1 MSVLNSFINMGNKN
15 MSFMMPV
22 EDAGGEKVTN
32 HAKEIF
38 VELFQEI
45 FENNDQ
51 QTLFITSHGSGKINV
66 KKDDSFTK
74 QIVGTVTQKPYITS
88 EQI

>member
-1 MSVLNSFINMGNKN
+1 MESFVLKNSFINKGNKN

-22 EDAGGEKVTN
+22 EDTTGEKVLD

-45 FENNDQ
+45 FENND
-51 QTLFITSHGSGKINV
+51 
-66 KKDDSFTK
+66 
-74 QIVGTVTQKPYITS
+74 
-88 EQI
+88 

>member
-1 MSVLNSFINMGNKN
+1 MDSFVLKNSFINMSNKN

-22 EDAGGEKVTN
+22 VDVSGEKVEN

-45 FENNDQ
+45 FENNDSQ
-51 QTLFITSHGSGKINV
+51 ILFISSHGSGKINV
-66 KKDDSFTK
+66 KS
-74 QIVGTVTQKPYITS
+74 
-88 EQI
+88 

>member
-1 MSVLNSFINMGNKN
+1 

-22 EDAGGEKVTN
+22 EDVSGEKVEN

-45 FENNDQ
+45 FENNDSQ
-51 QTLFITSHGSGKINV
+51 ILFISSHGSGKINV
-66 KKDDSFTK
+66 KS
-74 QIVGTVTQKPYITS
+74 
-88 EQI
+88 

>member
-1 MSVLNSFINMGNKN
+1 MGNKN

-22 EDAGGEKVTN
+22 EDASGEKVNN

-45 FENNDQ
+45 FENND
-51 QTLFITSHGSGKINV
+51 
-66 KKDDSFTK
+66 
-74 QIVGTVTQKPYITS
+74 
-88 EQI
+88 

>member
-1 MSVLNSFINMGNKN
+1 MESFIKRNSFLNMGNQN

-22 EDAGGEKVTN
+22 EDAGGEKVSQ

-45 FENNDQ
+45 FENND
-51 QTLFITSHGSGKINV
+51 
-66 KKDDSFTK
+66 
-74 QIVGTVTQKPYITS
+74 
-88 EQI
+88 